1 MNDAVSPGAGSFL
14 LTPGFQVKVS
24 TNLPLLPPAG
34 YPTLTTARGSSGPAV
49 STAGTRGLPA
59 PAACLQCGPGS
70 GHTETKKDTQ
80 SRLLPLT
87 GFILSGFQP
96 TQHLVLAEV
105 P

>member
-1 MNDAVSPGAGSFL
+1 MNNAGSPGASSFL
-14 LTPGFQVKVS
+14 LTHGFQVKVS
-24 TNLPLLPPAG
+24 TNLPLSPPAG
-34 YPTLTTARGSSGPAV
+34 CPTLATARVSAGLAV

-59 PAACLQCGPGS
+59 PAARLQCGPGS
-70 GHTETKKDTQ
+70 GHMDTQ
-80 SRLLPLT
+80 LRLLPLT